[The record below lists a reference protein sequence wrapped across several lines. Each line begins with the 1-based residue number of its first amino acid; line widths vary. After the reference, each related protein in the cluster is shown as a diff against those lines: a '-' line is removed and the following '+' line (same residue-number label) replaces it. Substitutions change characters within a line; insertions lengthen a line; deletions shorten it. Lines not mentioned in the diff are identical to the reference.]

1 MSTDTKDRNEIEKG
15 RLKRSNGNVVIT
27 TVNSRKMENGK
38 WEMGNGDGIPL
49 VLVTM
54 IKIMDEPNGMI
65 YQTFVWL
72 PCFLVNCDWE
82 KKSDR

>member
-38 WEMGNGDGIPL
+38 WEMGMG
-49 VLVTM
+49 
-54 IKIMDEPNGMI
+54 
-65 YQTFVWL
+65 YH
-72 PCFLVNCDWE
+72 
-82 KKSDR
+82 